1 MTLMQAMLPEVL
13 SIHFVEASRDKDKSC
28 KPSGLGGFTINP
40 YEKKSDYR
48 SRPRRSGDR
57 L

>member
-1 MTLMQAMLPEVL
+1 MTLMQAMLAEVL
-13 SIHFVEASRDKDKSC
+13 SIHSVEASRDKDKSC